1 MHGWKPSSYR
11 KQRKQLD
18 DLFPLLWSPK
28 ISLSPRPSQT
38 NKQKPLTECP
48 SLLFPVCLSLHPPY
62 LLLLCMFFFFCSLLV
77 NWLLAEPFD
86 LELTVFHSVYN
97 EQKVLGLKACARV
110 LGLSHTTTRNRL
122 FQSEKKSLLEVHR
135 QIKYPATTRWLHSW
149 NSNSH
154 GHMCQTCLHPLLQ
167 GT

>member
-1 MHGWKPSSYR
+1 MVPKNLPFSST
-11 KQRKQLD
+11 
-18 DLFPLLWSPK
+18 
-28 ISLSPRPSQT
+28 IS

-122 FQSEKKSLLEVHR
+122 FQSEKKKAFWRFTDRSNILQQQDGSILEIAIVMGTCVKHAYTAYCKEPSSYFTSLLH
-135 QIKYPATTRWLHSW
+135 YL
-149 NSNSH
+149 
-154 GHMCQTCLHPLLQ
+154 
-167 GT
+167 